1 MRKFIFYPKKN
12 SQPEVSR
19 EYLEEKVKEFL
30 DQGGQIKNL
39 NYLGESR
46 LYDLEDSDERLI
58 ESGDANIIR
67 SGGRTEWDS
76 A

>member
-39 NYLGESR
+39 NYLGE
-46 LYDLEDSDERLI
+46 
-58 ESGDANIIR
+58 
-67 SGGRTEWDS
+67 
-76 A
+76 